1 LEACSPAGSP
11 PEASS
16 DSLDVVADF
25 CATLDRVQEFVL
37 INYVIVCNV
46 LRYYMKRAG
55 VGTDL
60 EKRLQAKLPATMLYS
75 TRPLL
80 ELMSKAEALVAGDV
94 SVGKVMLLKSSAG
107 RRQKG

>member
-1 LEACSPAGSP
+1 MEACSPAGFP

-46 LRYYMKRAG
+46 LKYYMKRAG

-60 EKRLQAKLPATMLYS
+60 EKRLQVCLCRCLRLCLCLCLCPCRLYVWGAAAWAP
-75 TRPLL
+75 TRR
-80 ELMSKAEALVAGDV
+80 
-94 SVGKVMLLKSSAG
+94 SAC
-107 RRQKG
+107 RPSYP